1 MAIYRHSTCERRLV
15 IELKGDVLNS
25 EIIDLQAENL
35 KQSYDE
41 LSKHKF
47 ATDLLLGLSAQPKHI
62 PSKYFYDDAGSRLFQ
77 QIMNLPEYYLTNCE
91 MQVLETHAADIVS
104 KLGSGPVNIVELG
117 AGDGSKTKVILKSF
131 FEKNIPITYYP
142 LDISNDALKQLISAF
157 GKEFE
162 QLKIQGIQSD
172 YEEGVRWISKHNSQ
186 KNLILFLGSNIGN
199 MLLKDAKTFLRKL
212 WKSLNHEDEVL
223 IGFDLKKD
231 ISLLLPAYN
240 DSQGITR
247 DFNLNLLTHVND
259 RLGANFNTDN
269 FRHYGTYDAE
279 RGAMV
284 SYLISLKSQDVHIA
298 NLNKTFSF
306 LPFEPIQVEF
316 SYKFLIEEIEEISQ
330 QTGFR
335 IEAEWYDEKG
345 WYVDV
350 LLSVQKNKK

>member
-1 MAIYRHSTCERRLV
+1 M
-15 IELKGDVLNS
+15 NS
-25 EIIDLQAENL
+25 EIIDLQAEIY
-35 KQSYDE
+35 KQTYDE
-41 LSKHKF
+41 TSKHKF

-62 PSKYFYDDAGSRLFQ
+62 PSKYFYDDIGSRLFQ
-77 QIMNLPEYYLTNCE
+77 KIMSLPEYYLTKCE
-91 MQVLETHAADIVS
+91 MQILETHASDIVN
-104 KLGSGPVNIVELG
+104 KLGNGPVNIVELG
-117 AGDGSKTKVILKSF
+117 AGDGSKTKLILKSF

-142 LDISNDALKQLISAF
+142 LDISSDALKQLIEAF
-157 GKEFE
+157 SREFTS
-162 QLKIQGIQSD
+162 LKMQGIQSD

-199 MLLKDAKTFLRKL
+199 MLLRDAKTFLHKL

-231 ISLLLPAYN
+231 IPLLLAAYN
-240 DSQGITR
+240 DSQGVTR
-247 DFNLNLLTHVND
+247 DFNLNLLKHVNE
-259 RLGANFNTDN
+259 RLGANFDVSQ

-284 SYLISLKSQDVHIA
+284 SYLLSLKSQEVHIA
-298 NLNKTFSF
+298 DLNKTFSF
-306 LPFEPIQVEF
+306 SPFEPIQVEF
-316 SYKFLIEEIEEISQ
+316 SYKFLIEEIEMISK

-350 LLSVQKNKK
+350 LLSVQKNKKP